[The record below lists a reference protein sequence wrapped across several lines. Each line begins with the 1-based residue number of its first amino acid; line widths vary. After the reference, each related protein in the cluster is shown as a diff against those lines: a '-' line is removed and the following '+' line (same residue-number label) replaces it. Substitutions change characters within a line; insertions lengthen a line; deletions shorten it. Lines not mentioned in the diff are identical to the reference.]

1 MSNDQA
7 HQKLSELRE
16 AIRQR
21 LTMAEL
27 CAKDGLEGRREGRA
41 LRARC
46 PFHDEK
52 SGSFLIGGRS
62 PHRAHCFGCGADVDI
77 FEYWEKRKGVSHSEA
92 VNQLASLVDL
102 APVIKGVK
110 WLKPKAKSLAPVTG
124 NRRIISG
131 EKPALPRMRH
141 LREDEIEALA
151 KLRGL
156 SVESVR
162 VAAQTFKRVGFS
174 EWRLYHSKRDNRWV
188 SPCETHWFRCRMDT
202 PECVAMP
209 RWPCWVITDEA
220 RWVAQ
225 FRKLSGEPW
234 TSRKD
239 PERKPWKADTCGTG
253 TWPVGASEIGDRGAV
268 LFVEGGPD
276 MLAAYHFLH
285 LFRKLGEVAVVGM
298 LGSSNI
304 AASALPFFKGKRVR
318 IMAHADTVREDG
330 SRPGIESAYRWQEQ
344 LRGAGAAVKAF
355 DLSGLV
361 RADGQAVKDVN
372 DLALCDESVIDDWTV
387 AGAFI
392 EWKEGFGG

>member
-1 MSNDQA
+1 
-7 HQKLSELRE
+7 
-16 AIRQR
+16 
-21 LTMAEL
+21 MAEL
-27 CAKDGLEGRREGRA
+27 CAKDGLEGKREGRA
-41 LRARC
+41 MRARC
-46 PFHDEK
+46 PFHEEK

-62 PHRAHCFGCGADVDI
+62 PDTAHCFGCGWHGDI
-77 FEYWEKRKGVSHSEA
+77 FAYWGKRKGVDHVEA

-110 WLKPKAKSLAPVTG
+110 WLKPKANGLAPVTG
-124 NRRIISG
+124 DRRITTG

-141 LREDEIEALA
+141 LRDDEIKTLA

-156 SVESVR
+156 SVDGVR

-174 EWRLYHSKRDNRWV
+174 EWRLYQSKRDNRWV
-188 SPCETHWFRCRMDT
+188 SPCEKHWFKCRMDT

-253 TWPVGASEIGDRGAV
+253 TWPVGASEMGDRGAV

-285 LFRKLGEVAVVGM
+285 LFRKLGDVAVVGM

-330 SRPGIESAYRWQEQ
+330 MRPGVESAYRWQEQ